1 MYIPGHFVRL
11 SQSKVGRKEMEDSIL
26 YLTTFRDI
34 LEEVE
39 LEDEDIFESV

>member
-1 MYIPGHFVRL
+1 
-11 SQSKVGRKEMEDSIL
+11 MEDSIL